1 MASTSTRHL
10 TKAKRMN
17 RAAFAMYIDTP
28 CPSIS
33 FFRLKLERET
43 VVIYQNTIKF
53 SGPLQSGPLS

>member
-1 MASTSTRHL
+1 MASKSTRHL

-33 FFRLKLERET
+33 FFPLKLERET
-43 VVIYQNTIKF
+43 VLISANIIKF